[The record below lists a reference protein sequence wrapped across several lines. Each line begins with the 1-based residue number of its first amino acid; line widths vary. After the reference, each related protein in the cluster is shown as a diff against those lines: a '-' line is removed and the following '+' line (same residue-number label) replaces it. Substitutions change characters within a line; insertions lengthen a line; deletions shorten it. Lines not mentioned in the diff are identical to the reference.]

1 MLKAINENGE
11 LKNLVTNDEGI
22 LKVEVVGQGE
32 SGEDNNTTIIN
43 TEDNPVPVKEVGE
56 EKEYT
61 VKSDIMTVGTT
72 ATTVEV
78 NQDVTS
84 IMVANYSDEA
94 DVTINTGVADLKV
107 GANLAIELPI
117 NANVTNLSITSTVD
131 DTKIQL
137 VVKGVI

>member
-32 SGEDNNTTIIN
+32 SGESNNTTIKN
-43 TEDNPVPVKEVGE
+43 TEDNPVPVKEIGK
-56 EKEYT
+56 EKECT
-61 VKSDIMTVGTT
+61 IKSDIVTVGTT
-72 ATTVEV
+72 ATTVEI
-78 NQDVTS
+78 NQNVTS

-94 DVTINTGVADLKV
+94 DVIINTGVADLKI
-107 GANLAIELPI
+107 GANLAMELPI
-117 NANVTNLSITSTVD
+117 NANVTNLSITSTAD